1 MSPVAAHAVI
11 VTLGTVAAAGGVAA
25 FTVMLF
31 RGLRGLIRLTD
42 DFLGSPG
49 DPGVRDRLR
58 KIEHELHPNRGSS
71 MRDHL
76 MEAIRQVDEKAE
88 HARTAASLAVNEAK
102 AARGI
107 ITDRLDEADA
117 ERRLLIRALAE
128 HNEQTDVQR
137 RAYVAA
143 LLDIGIDLTHVTD
156 ELDPEGNDD

>member
-1 MSPVAAHAVI
+1 
-11 VTLGTVAAAGGVAA
+11 
-25 FTVMLF
+25 
-31 RGLRGLIRLTD
+31 
-42 DFLGSPG
+42 
-49 DPGVRDRLR
+49 
-58 KIEHELHPNRGSS
+58 